1 MRCKP
6 NNLVSFM
13 NKFWIVATAAL
24 LSTAA
29 KSQQTR
35 FLADPQAT
43 FKQAKDYYQ
52 KEYYSLAYPLFK
64 DLNLYLRE
72 TDRSNQA
79 LNYQEIKYYTTVC
92 ALKQNEKPA
101 ADIAQEFIDIEDNET
116 RVQMMA
122 FHLGEYQFRQKDFYQ
137 AITNYD
143 KTNIV
148 HLSNNEIADM
158 KFHKGYSYFNLQRFD
173 KAKPLF
179 DEIRQSP
186 KDPNYADANYYAAF
200 IDFNDQK
207 FGQALDGFRKAE
219 AAPQYEKVVP
229 FYIATILY
237 NTSDKTKALEYA
249 ESKMKKGGILYE
261 QEMKQ
266 LIGHAYFEKQE
277 FAKAMPYL
285 EGYVSQAEK
294 VRREDIYELSYAYY
308 KTGNYTKA
316 IPGFKQLGGKEDSLS
331 QNAMY
336 MLGDAYLKTNQKANA
351 RSAFLFCATNNSNDA
366 QKEVS
371 VFNYAKLSY
380 ELGYQ
385 DVALTEFQKFLQS
398 YPASEYD
405 TEAKELLVDLLANS
419 NNYKD
424 ALTLVE
430 SLKTPGNNVKKQIAK
445 IQYGRATELIN
456 DGLLITANELL
467 DKVLKDP
474 YNAGVLPLT
483 NFWKGE
489 ISYRLAKIDDA
500 IRYYFE
506 YLKSP
511 VTSGEAN
518 PVTAKYN
525 LGYCFLRRE
534 NYKQALTYFE
544 QVTTTPK
551 INSASIEQDA
561 YVRSADCYYMN
572 REFSKALGMY
582 DKVIGFSWPASDY
595 ALFQKSMVAGVKS
608 NSEKINLLKTME
620 RVYPTSSLV
629 PEANMEI
636 ATTFLSDEKFREAIP
651 YLKKA
656 ADNTANEALKPKAIL
671 RLGIAN
677 YNIDNNKEALA
688 QYNKLLQQYPNSPE
702 AEEALENAKAI
713 YIEEGRSSEYVSFA
727 RGLGKD
733 ISTSQEDSLA
743 YAEAEIQFNN
753 GNFNG
758 ALSRFESYISR
769 FPSGKYVLE
778 SNYYK
783 SEIYSTRKDWTKA
796 VGGYEAVAD
805 KAPNKFGEKSLL
817 QAARINFFDLKQYE
831 KAATWYSKLK
841 EFASNQETKLEAM
854 RGLLRSQYNL
864 KQWDAATENSKE
876 LLNQKGSNTDD
887 KVLAN
892 MVLGKNAQNSNN
904 YELAATYY
912 KTAAGMTKAALGAE
926 ARYEVANC
934 YYLQN
939 KLKDAEKAAFDVI
952 NKSGSYAEWVTKSY
966 LLLGD
971 IYFKQKDY
979 FNAKATYQSVLDNA
993 TIPALKEEAQKKLA
1007 EAKTAEE
1014 AQSKIEG

>member
-1 MRCKP
+1 
-6 NNLVSFM
+6 
-13 NKFWIVATAAL
+13 
-24 LSTAA
+24 
-29 KSQQTR
+29 
-35 FLADPQAT
+35 
-43 FKQAKDYYQ
+43 
-52 KEYYSLAYPLFK
+52 
-64 DLNLYLRE
+64 
-72 TDRSNQA
+72 
-79 LNYQEIKYYTTVC
+79 
-92 ALKQNEKPA
+92 
-101 ADIAQEFIDIEDNET
+101 
-116 RVQMMA
+116 
-122 FHLGEYQFRQKDFYQ
+122 
-137 AITNYD
+137 
-143 KTNIV
+143 
-148 HLSNNEIADM
+148 
-158 KFHKGYSYFNLQRFD
+158 
-173 KAKPLF
+173 
-179 DEIRQSP
+179 
-186 KDPNYADANYYAAF
+186 
-200 IDFNDQK
+200 
-207 FGQALDGFRKAE
+207 
-219 AAPQYEKVVP
+219 
-229 FYIATILY
+229 
-237 NTSDKTKALEYA
+237 
-249 ESKMKKGGILYE
+249 
-261 QEMKQ
+261 
-266 LIGHAYFEKQE
+266 
-277 FAKAMPYL
+277 
-285 EGYVSQAEK
+285 
-294 VRREDIYELSYAYY
+294 
-308 KTGNYTKA
+308 
-316 IPGFKQLGGKEDSLS
+316 
-331 QNAMY
+331 MY

-351 RSAFLFCATNNSNDA
+351 RSAFLFCASNNSNEA

-398 YPASEYD
+398 YPASAYD

-424 ALTLVE
+424 ALILVE
-430 SLKTPGNNVKKQIAK
+430 GLKTPGNNVKKQIAK

-456 DGLLITANELL
+456 DGFLISANELL

-474 YNAGVLPLT
+474 YNAGVLSLT

-511 VTSGEAN
+511 VISGEAN
-518 PVTAKYN
+518 PATVKYN

-544 QVTTTPK
+544 QVTNTPK
-551 INSASIEQDA
+551 INAPAIEQDA

-608 NSEKINLLKTME
+608 NNEKINLLKTME

-636 ATTFLSDEKFREAIP
+636 AATFLSDEKFREAIP

-671 RLGIAN
+671 RLGIAH

-702 AEEALENAKAI
+702 ADEALDNAKAI

-743 YAEAEIQFNN
+743 YAEAEIQLNN

-758 ALSRFESYISR
+758 AITRFENYINR

-783 SEIYSTRKDWTKA
+783 SEIYTTRKDWVKA
-796 VGGYEAVAD
+796 IGGYEAVAE
-805 KAPNKFGEKSLL
+805 KAPNKFAEKSLL

-864 KQWDAATENSKE
+864 KQWDAATENSKD
-876 LLNQKGSNTDD
+876 LLTQKGSNTDD

-926 ARYEVANC
+926 ARFEVANC
-934 YYLQN
+934 YYQQN

-993 TIPALKEEAQKKLA
+993 AIPALKEEAQKKLS